1 MTLSEKQRGVLRG
14 MAIGA
19 LAAVLLIV
27 LGVVLNPFGY
37 RPDVTISERLSIAL
51 KASAF
56 LCLFLAVS
64 VGRLAQH
71 RFFTPEDIDGGGLTM
86 GSDRAKLLQSI
97 LQNTLEQSVL
107 AVFVYLSWAILMPWS
122 WLSVIPLAAI
132 AFGVGRILFFSGYRH
147 GAPSRAVGFTLAF
160 YPSLGMLACI
170 LVSIVMGT

>member
-64 VGRLAQH
+64 VGRLAKH

-107 AVFVYLSWAILMPWS
+107 AAFVYLSRDSPDTGSTAATV
-122 WLSVIPLAAI
+122 LSLSPRSKSSRHERVVSDPAGCVSAA
-132 AFGVGRILFFSGYRH
+132 ADVS
-147 GAPSRAVGFTLAF
+147 PSRRG
-160 YPSLGMLACI
+160 C
-170 LVSIVMGT
+170 